1 MANIASKNT
10 AQIILCGGR
19 VDGLEI
25 TAPANAT
32 EIEYAGVLYT
42 VRADRE
48 NQLRACEG
56 LPLYFDADV

>member
-1 MANIASKNT
+1 MPDARIE
-10 AQIILCGGR
+10 LVGGSA
-19 VDGLEI
+19 DGAII

-32 EIEYAGVLYT
+32 EIEYDGVLYT
-42 VRADRE
+42 VRVDRE